1 MEDIVQNWIF
11 GLGRI
16 CFNFYLNNLNLS
28 ENINHIPGG
37 GNIAIVDQPFNRH
50 GIRPRID
57 SGFIYEEAYVP
68 IDYVVKTTPRTP
80 NLEAIHE
87 SFGKSRS
94 IQN

>member
-1 MEDIVQNWIF
+1 M
-11 GLGRI
+11 
-16 CFNFYLNNLNLS
+16 
-28 ENINHIPGG
+28 PGG
-37 GNIAIVDQPFNRH
+37 GNLAIIDQPFNRH

-57 SGFIYEEAYVP
+57 SGFIYEETYVP

-87 SFGKSRS
+87 SFRKPRS